1 MRYCARLAASAF
13 VALIAPLSAEAQ
25 QPLEIRSV
33 ERVQS
38 CWDRGD
44 GVLTGRGLEIDTAP
58 SRRTGWTVPRGAAN
72 VVTLENNGPPDQR
85 LDIVFVGDGYTEAE
99 LPLFRAQVDAQVQA
113 LFQIEPFKSYRSHI
127 NIHRVDV
134 ISNESGVDH
143 DPTLGVLRDTALDMG
158 FWCQGNSDIE
168 RSLCVDSFKAR
179 SYAALAPGDE
189 HVVALANSTKFG
201 GAAFFGTLISCVSA
215 ASSSPHA
222 TLHHE
227 LGHSLF
233 TLEDEY
239 ATGGPA
245 VYSGPEFARNN
256 ISIHDETTQTQ
267 LQTKWWRVMGQ
278 SLPGF
283 DGPTGAYEGARYS
296 RLGIFRPS
304 PNSMMRSSARPH
316 NLIGLQNGVVALNR
330 FDGDPFPL
338 IDDVTQPFLGE
349 FVGHDHEFFVTPLHP
364 STHELTIWWQLGL
377 DVIPG
382 QTGTTVRLCELQ
394 LQPGEYTL
402 IVKLRDD
409 TPWIFDE
416 DVRQQNLFSNW
427 AWRIIIEDQPAD
439 RTADGVIDFDDV
451 LDFVVDFRSQD
462 ASADLADPA
471 GVLDAS
477 DVLAYLD
484 RFTSPCP

>member
-1 MRYCARLAASAF
+1 MPSFALVLVSSVVAVLPALQARAQSAPP
-13 VALIAPLSAEAQ
+13 IPDQER
-25 QPLEIRSV
+25 IRT
-33 ERVQS
+33 
-38 CWDRGD
+38 CYDRGD
-44 GVLTGRGLEIDTAP
+44 GVLTGRALGMDTAP
-58 SRRTGWTVPRGAAN
+58 SRRTGWTLPRGAAN
-72 VVTLENNGPPDQR
+72 VVTLENNGPSDQR

-113 LFQIEPFKSYRSHI
+113 LFQTEPFKTYRSHI

-158 FWCQGNSDIE
+158 FWCMGASDIE

-179 SYAALAPGDE
+179 SYSALAPGDE
-189 HVVALANSTKFG
+189 HVVALANSSKNG
-201 GAAFFGTLISCVSA
+201 GAAFFGSLISCVSA
-215 ASSSPHA
+215 DAFNPHS

-239 ATGGPA
+239 STGGPA
-245 VYSGPEFARNN
+245 TYTGPEFGRRN
-256 ISIHDETTQTQ
+256 ISIHDELEQ
-267 LQTKWWRVMGQ
+267 LKLETKWWYLMGQ
-278 SLPGF
+278 SLAGF

-296 RLGIFRPS
+296 RFGIFRPS
-304 PNSMMRSSARPH
+304 PDSLMRSLNRPH
-316 NLIGLQNGVVALNR
+316 NLVGLEQGIRALHT
-330 FDGDPFPL
+330 FGDPFPL
-338 IDDVTQPFLGE
+338 IDDATQPFLGE

-382 QTGTTVRLCELQ
+382 QTGTTLRLCELQ

-402 IVKLRDD
+402 VVKLRDD

-416 DVRQQNLFSNW
+416 DFRQQNLFANW
-427 AWRIIIEDQPAD
+427 AWRITIETPPAD
-439 RTADGVIDFDDV
+439 RTADGRIDFGDV
-451 LDFVVDFRSQD
+451 LDF
-462 ASADLADPA
+462 LADFADQSPRA
-471 GVLDAS
+471 DMAEPKGQFDAA
-477 DVLAYLD
+477 DVLAFLE
-484 RFTSPCP
+484 RFTAPCG